1 MATVQ
6 LVIKKGKT
14 KQPYSWHTKAANG
27 KILADSGEKY
37 VSSSECIGGLC
48 TATVRQVMY
57 LLNEE
62 KKIKSKVLSPAR
74 KKVLAALYEIRELLG
89 APQYNK

>member
-6 LVIKKGKT
+6 LVVKQGKT

-48 TATVRQVMY
+48 TATVRQIMY
-57 LLNEE
+57 LLTEE
-62 KKIKSKVLSPAR
+62 KKAKGKIISSTR
-74 KKVLAALYEIRELLG
+74 KKVLSALYEIRELLG
-89 APQYNK
+89 APQQEN